1 MPVKWEDRIVSP
13 EEVISKIKPGMS
25 IFLGTGVAE
34 PRTLIRY
41 LMASEA
47 HNLVDLELVQ
57 LVSLGEAIPIDE
69 SYAQKYRLKTFFSG
83 WVASEAITAGWM
95 DLIPCR
101 FSRIPELFRRGIVR
115 IDAAFVQITPP
126 DRQGISS
133 LGVSVDVARYA
144 MEQASLVVGVLNDKI
159 PFTLG
164 DTLVNA
170 DEFDFFVVSTD
181 PPFYFP
187 KWPDDEIFSKVAA
200 NVASVIEDGSCLSFF
215 AGTLFEEL
223 GKSLVRKRDLSV
235 HSLMM
240 TDTVMNLMK
249 SGAVTNRRK
258 KYFKG
263 KTVVSYAQG
272 TPELMDWLNR
282 NPAIEF
288 QGLDVCGD
296 PKYIGYNDKF
306 VGVIPARKVDLSGR
320 VALHIGK
327 GSIAIGPGET
337 AELFAGAA
345 LSKGGKT
352 IFALPSRNLKG
363 RPNILLSIEDYPNQF
378 NDTISLDM
386 IATEY
391 GIAYLNGRTVRERA
405 IALIDIAHPDDRGDL
420 AKSAREAN
428 IVFQD
433 QIYLSESGH
442 LYPGDIDYSHTFKN
456 NMTVRFRPI
465 KPSDEDDMRRLF
477 YRFSDKTVYY
487 RYFSPIKT
495 MPHKKM
501 QEYVNID
508 YDRTISIVGIL
519 DEDGVKRIIA
529 EGRFV
534 KYDEGKSADVA
545 FIVDEKYQGTGVGTY
560 LFELL
565 VKTAKTRGVNFFTA
579 DVLTDNKSMMKVF
592 EKNQYP
598 LRAVVEGGIYSV
610 TIPFSGEGK
619 T

>member
-1 MPVKWEDRIVSP
+1 MSELWEDKIVSP

-34 PRTLIRY
+34 PRTLIRH
-41 LMASEA
+41 LMASDA
-47 HNLVDLELVQ
+47 NNLVDLELVQ
-57 LVSLGEAIPIDE
+57 LISLGEAIPIDE

-83 WVASEAITAGWM
+83 WVASEAITAGRI

-101 FSRIPELFRRGIVR
+101 FSRIPELFKSGVIR

-126 DRQGISS
+126 DKQGMAS

-144 MEQASLVVGVLNDKI
+144 MEQASLVVGVLNNKI

-170 DEFDFFVVSTD
+170 GEFDCFVMSAD
-181 PPFYFP
+181 PPLYFP
-187 KWPDDEIFSKVAA
+187 RWPDDDIFNKVAA
-200 NVASVIEDGSCLSFF
+200 NVASIIEDGSCLSFF
-215 AGTLFEEL
+215 VGPLFEEL
-223 GKSLVRKRDLSV
+223 GKHLRNKKDLSV

-240 TDTVMNLMK
+240 TDTVMDLMK

-258 KYFKG
+258 RYFRG

-272 TPELMDWLNR
+272 TPELMDWLHH

-288 QGLDVCGD
+288 QGLDVCAD
-296 PKYIGYNDKF
+296 SRNIGYNDKF

-327 GSIAIGPGET
+327 GSIAIGPGEA
-337 AELFAGAA
+337 AELFEGAA
-345 LSKGGKT
+345 LSHGGKT
-352 IFALPSRNLKG
+352 VFALPSRNLKG
-363 RPNILLSIEDYPNQF
+363 DPNILPSIENYPNQF
-378 NDTISLDM
+378 TDTISLDL

-391 GIAYLNGRTVRERA
+391 GIAYLKGRTVRERA
-405 IALIDIAHPDDRGDL
+405 LALIDIAHPDDREGL
-420 AKSAREAN
+420 VKKAKDGN
-428 IVFQD
+428 IIFSD

-442 LYPGDIDYSHTFKN
+442 LYPGDIAYTHTFKD
-456 NMTVRFRPI
+456 NMIVHFRVM

-477 YRFSDKTVYY
+477 YRFSDKAVYY

-501 QEYVNID
+501 QEYVNIN
-508 YDRTISIVGIL
+508 YGRTISIVGIL
-519 DEDGVKRIIA
+519 EDGGAERLIT
-529 EGRFV
+529 EGRYV
-534 KYDEGKSADVA
+534 KSDNGRSADVA
-545 FIVDEKYQGTGVGTY
+545 FIVDEKYQGSGVGTY

-565 VKTAKTRGVNFFTA
+565 INIAKSRGIKGFTA

-592 EKNQYP
+592 EKNQYS
-598 LRAVVEGGIYSV
+598 LRAVVEGGIYAV
-610 TIPFSGEGK
+610 TIPFSEEEI
-619 T
+619 

>member
-1 MPVKWEDRIVSP
+1 MPESWKDKIVSP

-34 PRTLIRY
+34 PRTLIKH
-41 LMASEA
+41 LMASNA
-47 HNLVDLELVQ
+47 NNLRDLELVQ
-57 LVSLGEAIPIDE
+57 LISLGEAIPIDE

-83 WVASEAITAGWM
+83 WVASEAITAGRI

-101 FSRIPELFRRGIVR
+101 FSRIPELFKSGIIR

-126 DRQGISS
+126 DKEGIAS
-133 LGVSVDVARYA
+133 LGVSVDVARHA
-144 MEQASLVVGVLNDKI
+144 MEQATFVAGVINDKI

-170 DEFDFFVVSTD
+170 EEFDCFVRSTY
-181 PPFYFP
+181 PPLYFP
-187 KWPDDEIFSKVAA
+187 KWPDEEIFNRIAA
-200 NVASVIEDGSCLSFF
+200 NVASAIEDGSCLSFF
-215 AGTLFEEL
+215 AVPLFEEL
-223 GKSLVRKRDLSV
+223 GKHLRNKRDLSV

-258 KYFKG
+258 RYFKG

-272 TPELMDWLNR
+272 TPELMVWLNH

-288 QGLDVCGD
+288 QGLDICAD
-296 PKYIGYNDKF
+296 PRNMGYNDKF
-306 VGVIPARKVDLSGR
+306 VGIIPARKVDLSGR

-337 AELFAGAA
+337 AELFEGSA
-345 LSKGGKT
+345 LSNGGKT

-363 RPNILLSIEDYPNQF
+363 SPNVLLSIEDYPNQF
-378 NDTISLDM
+378 TDTISLDL

-391 GIAYLNGRTVRERA
+391 GIAYLKGRSVRERA
-405 IALIDIAHPDDRGDL
+405 LALIDIAHPDDRKEL
-420 AKSAREAN
+420 VNKAKDAN
-428 IVFQD
+428 IIFSD
-433 QIYLSESGH
+433 QIYLTELGH
-442 LYPGDIDYSHTFKN
+442 LYPGDISYTHTFKDDII
-456 NMTVRFRPI
+456 VRFRVI
-465 KPSDEDDMRRLF
+465 RPSDEDDMRRLF
-477 YRFSDKTVYY
+477 YRFSDKAVYY

-495 MPHKKM
+495 MPHTKM

-508 YDRTISIVGIL
+508 YGRTISIVGIL
-519 DEDGVKRIIA
+519 EESGVERIIT
-529 EGRFV
+529 EGRYVRLDDRPF
-534 KYDEGKSADVA
+534 ADTA
-545 FIVDEKYQGTGVGTY
+545 FIVDEKYQGSGVGTY
-560 LFELL
+560 LFKLL
-565 VKTAKTRGVNFFTA
+565 VKIAKSRGIKGFTA

-598 LRAVVEGGIYSV
+598 LRVVVDGGICEL
-610 TIPFSGEGK
+610 TIPFSGEEI
-619 T
+619 